1 MSDQFLLSLTIVS
14 LLGLFIWGKFRYD
27 ALAAG
32 ALLVLIILGVIP
44 SNQAFNGFAHP
55 AVITV
60 ALVLIISQGL
70 KNSGLTGLVGKIIG
84 GRSFTKF
91 QFLISLLFIA
101 AILSSFINNIGALAI
116 LLPITLNVCQKMD
129 WHPSRFLMPLAF
141 ACILGGM
148 NTTIGT
154 PPNIIISEY
163 KSTISDSGFNFF
175 DFSYVGLVITIL
187 SILFISVIGNKFIQ
201 LRENSSAGSS
211 LIDLKGYLFEVLVN
225 DSSSAIGMT
234 LSAFKKEA
242 GEDTEVIGIV
252 SDTGGVKKV
261 KNNTRIKAGQIL
273 VIKTP
278 PDEVGSIL
286 DVFDFSIPKELHSFE
301 DEDLEEI
308 EAMITP
314 GSRLIGRKYEFFLK
328 LAYEELNLLGLWR
341 KGAKYRTRLTRET
354 FKAGDVLLLG
364 IRDLEE
370 EDVTNKIKHLGL
382 MPLRQRELQTIPSR
396 SRLLKGLIFF
406 TISIILVAL
415 NFLPTAAA
423 FLLCV
428 LGFARIRIIDSNFYR
443 DIDWP
448 IIIMLA
454 AMIPI
459 GTALQTTGLSD
470 VISSNI
476 SLYASD
482 MSLFW
487 LLFLI
492 LIVTMA
498 TTDIINNAATAVI
511 MAPISAGIAIELGY
525 AIEPFL
531 MVVAVGA
538 SCAFLTPIGHQCN
551 TVIMGPGNYKFTDY
565 WRLGLPLDLLI
576 IAVSVPMILFVWT

>member
-1 MSDQFLLSLTIVS
+1 MSDQYILSITIVS

-27 ALAAG
+27 ALASG
-32 ALLVLIILGVIP
+32 ALVTLIILGVIP
-44 SNQAFNGFAHP
+44 SNQAFDGFAHP

-91 QFLISLLFIA
+91 QFLISLLLIA

-116 LLPITLNVCQKMD
+116 LLPITLNICQKMD

-163 KSTISDSGFNFF
+163 KSTISSAGFNFF
-175 DFSYVGLVITIL
+175 DFSYVGLVITLL
-187 SILFISVIGNKFIQ
+187 SIVFIAVIGNKFIQ
-201 LRENSSAGSS
+201 LRENSNSGSA
-211 LIDLKGYLFEVLVN
+211 LIDLKGYLFEVSVN
-225 DSSSAIGMT
+225 EDSSAIGMT

-252 SDTGGVKKV
+252 SESGGVKKV
-261 KNNTRIKAGQIL
+261 KNNLRIKPDQIL

-278 PDEVGSIL
+278 PDEIGTIL
-286 DVFDFSIPKELHSFE
+286 DVFGFSIPEELHSFK

-314 GSRLIGRKYEFFLK
+314 GSRLIGRKYDFFLK

-341 KGAKYRTRLTRET
+341 KGARYRTRLTRET
-354 FKAGDVLLLG
+354 FRAGDVLLLG
-364 IRDLEE
+364 VRDLDE

-396 SRLLKGLIFF
+396 SRLLKGLVFF
-406 TISIILVAL
+406 TTSIILVAL
-415 NFLPTAAA
+415 NVLPTSAA

-428 LGFARIRIIDSNFYR
+428 LGFARIKIIDSNFYR

-476 SLYASD
+476 SLYAAD

-492 LIVTMA
+492 LIITMA

-576 IAVSVPMILFVWT
+576 ITVSIPMILFVWT